1 MKKQLYY
8 LLVPFC
14 FGIAGCEQSDQTLP
28 ILGPREAVE
37 KQVNGQTITDTL
49 YHQVPDFHFTDQNG
63 QSVTA
68 STFEDKVYVAD
79 FFFTTCPTICPVMK
93 NNLLKVYE
101 AYKDS
106 ASVSILSHSIDPV
119 HDSVAVLKDYADRL
133 EVRTPGWY
141 FVTGNQDSI
150 FSIARQYMVSALE
163 DKDAPG
169 GYAHSGA
176 LVLMDKHRHIRG
188 YYDGTEEKATK
199 KLIQDIKILLNE

>member
-1 MKKQLYY
+1 MKKQLYF
-8 LLVPFC
+8 LLTA
-14 FGIAGCEQSDQTLP
+14 GILSIAGCRLPEQELP
-28 ILGPREAVE
+28 ILGPRIPIE
-37 KQVNGQTITDTL
+37 KQVEGQTMTDTL

-63 QSVTA
+63 LPVTA
-68 STFEDKVYVAD
+68 STFEGKVYIAD

-119 HDSVAVLKDYADRL
+119 HDSVAVLKDYANRL
-133 EVRTPGWY
+133 EVQAPGWY

-163 DKDAPG
+163 DKEAPG

-176 LVLMDKHRHIRG
+176 LILMDKQRHIRG
-188 YYDGTEEKATK
+188 YYDGTEEEATK
-199 KLIQDIKILLNE
+199 KLIRDIKILLNE

>member
-1 MKKQLYY
+1 MKKQLYF
-8 LLVPFC
+8 LLTAGIL
-14 FGIAGCEQSDQTLP
+14 GIAGCRQPEQELP
-28 ILGPREAVE
+28 ILGPRIPIE
-37 KQVNGQTITDTL
+37 KQVEGQTVTDTL

-63 QSVTA
+63 LPVTA
-68 STFEDKVYVAD
+68 STFEDKVYIAD

-101 AYKDS
+101 AYRDS

-119 HDSVAVLKDYADRL
+119 HDSVAVLKDYANRL
-133 EVRTPGWY
+133 EVQAPGWY

-163 DKDAPG
+163 DKEAPG

-176 LVLMDKHRHIRG
+176 LILMDKQRHIRG
-188 YYDGTEEKATK
+188 YYDGTEEEATK
-199 KLIQDIKILLNE
+199 KLIRDIKILLNE

>member
-1 MKKQLYY
+1 MKKQLYF
-8 LLVPFC
+8 LLTAGIL
-14 FGIAGCEQSDQTLP
+14 GIAGCRQPEQELP
-28 ILGPREAVE
+28 ILGPRIPIE
-37 KQVNGQTITDTL
+37 KQVEGQTVTDTL

-63 QSVTA
+63 LPVTA
-68 STFEDKVYVAD
+68 STFEGKVYIAD

-119 HDSVAVLKDYADRL
+119 HDSVAVLKDYANRL
-133 EVRTPGWY
+133 EVQAPGWY

-163 DKDAPG
+163 DKEAPG

-176 LVLMDKHRHIRG
+176 LILMDKQRHIRG
-188 YYDGTEEKATK
+188 YYDGTEEEATK
-199 KLIQDIKILLNE
+199 KLIRDIKILLNE

>member
-1 MKKQLYY
+1 MKKQLYF
-8 LLVPFC
+8 LLIIGI
-14 FGIAGCEQSDQTLP
+14 FGITGCQRTQRELP
-28 ILGPREAVE
+28 ILGPREPIE
-37 KQVNGQTITDTL
+37 KQVDGQTVTDTL
-49 YHQVPDFHFTDQNG
+49 YHQVPDFRFTDQNG
-63 QSVTA
+63 QTVTA
-68 STFEDKVYVAD
+68 STFENKVYVTD

-133 EVRTPGWY
+133 EVQAPGWY

-150 FSIARQYMVSALE
+150 FSIARHYMVSALE

-176 LVLMDKHRHIRG
+176 LILMDKQRHIRG
-188 YYDGTEEKATK
+188 YYDGTEEDATQ